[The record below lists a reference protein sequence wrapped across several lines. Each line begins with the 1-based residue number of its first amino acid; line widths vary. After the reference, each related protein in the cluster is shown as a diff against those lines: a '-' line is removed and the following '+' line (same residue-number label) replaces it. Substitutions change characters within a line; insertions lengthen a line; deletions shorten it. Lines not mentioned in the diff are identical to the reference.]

1 MIVVRTVF
9 QAKWG
14 KADELVRA
22 VREGQQEMIR
32 EAGIRGRILTDLGG
46 QFFTVVLEGEFASLA
61 AWEQFRARMFQD
73 SRFQQSTAQGESLI
87 ESGRQEF
94 FTVVAE
100 I

>member
-14 KADELVRA
+14 QADALVRA
-22 VREGQQEMIR
+22 VREGQQAMIQ
-32 EAGIRGRILTDLGG
+32 EAGIHGRILTDLGG
-46 QFFTVVLEGEFASLA
+46 QFFTVVLEGEFENLA

-73 SRFQQSTAQGESLI
+73 PRFQQSAAQGEGLI

-94 FTVVAE
+94 FTVAAE